1 MAYVDSHEGDVLKA
15 DKTFLEII
23 TLRDP
28 EMTRI
33 VNACLKDFLK
43 GPASDAVERITQ
55 MENKLSARKERINT
69 WKLGLMSAPASSLL
83 PLRVTRKTLENRIV
97 REKKAVSDDEAA
109 IARVKPKP

>member
-1 MAYVDSHEGDVLKA
+1 MRLPFVTVLAEAVMLAASHTLAAKTFETFWKKVSPKLSEGVAYVDSHEGDVLKA

-43 GPASDAVERITQ
+43 GPASDAVEAFP
-55 MENKLSARKERINT
+55 S
-69 WKLGLMSAPASSLL
+69 PPSSLTASFIR
-83 PLRVTRKTLENRIV
+83 PKAATLR
-97 REKKAVSDDEAA
+97 A
-109 IARVKPKP
+109 